1 MKRFIALRMLIL
13 TMLAVVVLFV
23 GTVMLV
29 ETIVSIHTISTNESP
44 GFVEEKF
51 ASLKVG
57 MTVNETV
64 ALLGRPLSQESRG
77 DGRQEF
83 WYTQSKEPLNGW
95 GTWDAR
101 ILVISNDAIA
111 EIISRRLPNH

>member
-64 ALLGRPLSQESRG
+64 ALLVAHYPKSREVTAG
-77 DGRQEF
+77 KSF
-83 WYTQSKEPLNGW
+83 
-95 GTWDAR
+95 GTH
-101 ILVISNDAIA
+101 SPK
-111 EIISRRLPNH
+111 SP